1 MYHPDLTNYELIIAK
16 ISNKAIKEGRFICW
30 SGLQKYCIQFG
41 FRFCIIQDRELIK
54 TNSGHI
60 LTTAQIE
67 KISSYRKKLGEG
79 LAGNTISKI

>member
-1 MYHPDLTNYELIIAK
+1 MLTRLAK
-16 ISNKAIKEGRFICW
+16 I
-30 SGLQKYCIQFG
+30 LY
-41 FRFCIIQDRELIK
+41 IIWVQVLYYTSRELIK